1 VAVMKAVPAFYD
13 AVKRLSV
20 TQSVSPS
27 FIKFLE
33 RVGCKSAG
41 GSVCVHKIVTE
52 KSGLNV

>member
-1 VAVMKAVPAFYD
+1 MIKAAPTFYD
-13 AVKRLSV
+13 AVGRPLV

-33 RVGCKSAG
+33 RVGCKSVVG
-41 GSVCVHKIVTE
+41 GVYVHKIVTE